1 VCVCVCVCVRVCACV
16 RARVRVLHT
25 VGPADEERRLARAEL
40 PRALHDLDD
49 VWSTPIVA
57 VVVVVVAVATALI
70 TTTYPRPLRL
80 NIS

>member
-1 VCVCVCVCVRVCACV
+1 
-16 RARVRVLHT
+16 LHT

-49 VWSTPIVA
+49 VWSTPIVVA
-57 VVVVVVAVATALI
+57 VVVVATALI